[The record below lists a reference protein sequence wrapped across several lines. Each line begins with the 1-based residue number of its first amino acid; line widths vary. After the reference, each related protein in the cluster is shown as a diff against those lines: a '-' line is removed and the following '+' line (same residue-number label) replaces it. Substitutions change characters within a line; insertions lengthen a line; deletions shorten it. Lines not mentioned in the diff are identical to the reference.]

1 MTKTDRDSFALLNLL
16 RFFNLYV
23 YIFVM
28 EVKKNKERK
37 RKSSIKT
44 VQFLIIVNKE
54 EKRKRLFA
62 YQ

>member
-1 MTKTDRDSFALLNLL
+1 
-16 RFFNLYV
+16 
-23 YIFVM
+23 M